1 MNDAHMQIL
10 FVLTEC
16 VACDKDHPDAE
27 YDNNGGYRRF
37 IDSWTACSDMHD
49 AEIMYEAAINSPNT
63 YIANIAVC
71 IRSTDYDTGPGCI
84 DYTYE
89 KAGYR
94 TTIQKT
100 HTTQ

>member
-1 MNDAHMQIL
+1 MSAERIQIL
-10 FVLTEC
+10 FLLTEC
-16 VACDKDHPDAE
+16 VSCDKTHPDAE

-37 IDSWTACSDMHD
+37 VDIWTTCSDMRN

-71 IRSTDYDTGPGCI
+71 IKSTDYDTGPGYV
-84 DYTYE
+84 DYVNEAT
-89 KAGYR
+89 GYR
-94 TTIQKT
+94 VAIQKT